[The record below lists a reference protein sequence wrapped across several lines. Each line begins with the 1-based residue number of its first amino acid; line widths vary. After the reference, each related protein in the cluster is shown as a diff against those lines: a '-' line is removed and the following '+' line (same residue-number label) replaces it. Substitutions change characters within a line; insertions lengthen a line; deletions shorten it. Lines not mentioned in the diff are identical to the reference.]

1 MAILKTEAVVLKT
14 FDFRETSLIAHF
26 FTRDYGRLDGILKGI
41 RGDPRKFAS
50 NLEPFSLNDII
61 FYQGR
66 SSGLHLISQCDL
78 KDNFTVIR
86 NNLKSIA
93 HASYIMD
100 LIGQLTQPDDKNID
114 GYELTLSALKQ
125 ISSGCDAEKVL
136 YIFLIKFLKSIGFRP
151 RLDGCIACDRDISAA
166 AFFNVKRGGLICAQ
180 CAPRGAGSPADPAYG
195 GADVLGGTIASIL
208 HIEQG
213 NWEDALRLGLSVKIK
228 DELKNILHNFM
239 EFHLQLRPKS
249 GELLGVLQ

>member
-1 MAILKTEAVVLKT
+1 MAILKAEAIVLKT
-14 FDFRETSLIAHF
+14 YDFRETSLIAHL
-26 FTRDYGRLDGILKGI
+26 FTREYGRLDGILKGI
-41 RGDPRKFAS
+41 RSDSRKFAS

-61 FYQGR
+61 FYQAR
-66 SSGLHLISQCDL
+66 NSGLHLISQCDL
-78 KDNFTVIR
+78 KDDFSVIR

-100 LIGQLTQPDDKNID
+100 LIGRLMQPDDKNID

-125 ISSGCDAEKVL
+125 MSSGYDAQKVL

-166 AFFNVKRGGLICAQ
+166 AFFNVRRGGLVCAR
-180 CAPRGAGSPADPAYG
+180 CGAGDSYST
-195 GADVLGGTIASIL
+195 DVLGGTIASIL
-208 HIEQG
+208 HIEEG
-213 NWEDALRLGLSVKIK
+213 NWEDALRLGLSAKVR

-249 GELLGVLQ
+249 GELLEVLQ

>member
-1 MAILKTEAVVLKT
+1 MAILKTEAIVLRT

-41 RGDPRKFAS
+41 RRDSRKFAS
-50 NLEPFSLNDII
+50 NLEPFSLNEII
-61 FYQGR
+61 FYQARG
-66 SSGLHLISQCDL
+66 SGLHLISQCDL
-78 KDNFTVIR
+78 KDDFTVIR

-93 HASYIMD
+93 YASYIMD
-100 LIGQLTQPDDKNID
+100 LIAQLMHPDDKNID

-125 ISSGCDAEKVL
+125 MSAGFDAEKVL

-151 RLDGCIACDRDISAA
+151 RLDACIACDRDISAA
-166 AFFNVKRGGLICAQ
+166 AFFNVKRGGLICAR
-180 CAPRGAGSPADPAYG
+180 CGAGDPALG

-213 NWEDALRLGLSVKIK
+213 NWEGALRLGLSAKIK
-228 DELKNILHNFM
+228 DELKNILGNFM

-249 GELLGVLQ
+249 EKLLSVLG

>member
-1 MAILKTEAVVLKT
+1 MAILKSEAIVLKT

-41 RGDPRKFAS
+41 RSDSRKFAS
-50 NLEPFSLNDII
+50 NLEPFSLNEII
-61 FYQGR
+61 FYQAR

-78 KDNFTVIR
+78 KDDFTVIR

-93 HASYIMD
+93 YASYIMD
-100 LIGQLTQPDDKNID
+100 LIGHLMQPDDKNID

-125 ISSGCDAEKVL
+125 MSSGRDAEKVL

-166 AFFNVKRGGLICAQ
+166 AFFNLKRGGLICAQ
-180 CAPRGAGSPADPAYG
+180 CGTADSYTS
-195 GADVLGGTIASIL
+195 DVLGGTIASIL

-213 NWEDALRLGLSVKIK
+213 NWEDALRLGLSAKIK

-249 GELLGVLQ
+249 EKLLGILG

>member
-1 MAILKTEAVVLKT
+1 MAILKTEAIVLKT
-14 FDFRETSLIAHF
+14 FDFRETSMIAHF
-26 FTRDYGRLDGILKGI
+26 FTRNYGRLDGILKGI
-41 RGDPRKFAS
+41 RSDSRKFAS
-50 NLEPFSLNDII
+50 NLEPFSLNEII
-61 FYQGR
+61 FYQAR

-78 KDNFTVIR
+78 KDDFTVIR

-93 HASYIMD
+93 YASYIMD
-100 LIGQLTQPDDKNID
+100 LIGHLMQPDDKNID

-125 ISSGCDAEKVL
+125 MCSGFDAEKVL

-151 RLDGCIACDRDISAA
+151 RLDGCIACDRDILAA

-180 CAPRGAGSPADPAYG
+180 CGTADSYTS
-195 GADVLGGTIASIL
+195 DVLGGTIASIL

-213 NWEDALRLGLSVKIK
+213 NWEDALRLGLSAKIK

-249 GELLGVLQ
+249 EKLLGILG

>member
-1 MAILKTEAVVLKT
+1 MAILKTEAIVLRT

-41 RGDPRKFAS
+41 RGEPGKFAS
-50 NLEPFSLNDII
+50 NLEPFSLNEII
-61 FYQGR
+61 FYQAR
-66 SSGLHLISQCDL
+66 NSGLHLISQCDL
-78 KDNFTVIR
+78 KDDFTAIR

-93 HASYIMD
+93 YASYIMD
-100 LIGQLTQPDDKNID
+100 LIGRLMQPDDKNMH

-125 ISSGCDAEKVL
+125 MCSGCDAEKVL
-136 YIFLIKFLKSIGFRP
+136 YIFLIKFLKSIGFQP
-151 RLDGCIACDRDISAA
+151 RLDGCIACDRDILAA

-180 CAPRGAGSPADPAYG
+180 CTPRGAGGPADGYTS
-195 GADVLGGTIASIL
+195 DVLGGTIASIL

-213 NWEDALRLGLSVKIK
+213 NWEDALRLGLSAKIK

-239 EFHLQLRPKS
+239 EFHLQLKPKS
-249 GELLGVLQ
+249 EKLLSILG

>member
-1 MAILKTEAVVLKT
+1 MILKTEAIVLKT

-26 FTRDYGRLDGILKGI
+26 FSKDYGRLDGILKGI
-41 RGDPRKFAS
+41 RGDSRKFAS

-61 FYQGR
+61 FYQAR

-78 KDNFTVIR
+78 KDDFTVIR

-93 HASYIMD
+93 YASYIID
-100 LIGQLTQPDDKNID
+100 LIGQLIQPNDKNIE

-125 ISSGCDAEKVL
+125 ISSGFDAEKVL
-136 YIFLIKFLKSIGFRP
+136 CIFLIKFLKSIGFRP
-151 RLDGCIACDRDISAA
+151 RLDGCIACDRDISVA
-166 AFFNVKRGGLICAQ
+166 AFFNLKRGGLICSECSA
-180 CAPRGAGSPADPAYG
+180 ADSYSS
-195 GADVLGGTIASIL
+195 DVLGGTIASIL

-213 NWEDALRLGLSVKIK
+213 NWDDALRLGLSAKIK

-249 GELLGVLQ
+249 EKLLSILG

>member
-41 RGDPRKFAS
+41 RNDSRKFAS
-50 NLEPFSLNDII
+50 TLEPFSLNDII
-61 FYQGR
+61 FYQAR

-78 KDNFTVIR
+78 KDDFTVIR

-93 HASYIMD
+93 YASYIMD
-100 LIGQLTQPDDKNID
+100 LIGHLMQPDDKNIPC
-114 GYELTLSALKQ
+114 YELTLSALKQ
-125 ISSGCDAEKVL
+125 MSSGFDAEKVL
-136 YIFLIKFLKSIGFRP
+136 SIFLIKFLKSIGFRP
-151 RLDGCIACDRDISAA
+151 RLDGCIACDRDISATA
-166 AFFNVKRGGLICAQ
+166 YFNVKRGGLICAQ
-180 CAPRGAGSPADPAYG
+180 CTPRGAGSPADSSST
-195 GADVLGGTIASIL
+195 DVLRGTIASIL

-213 NWEDALRLGLSVKIK
+213 NWEDALRLGLSAKIK

-249 GELLGVLQ
+249 EKLLGILG